1 MRLTVVCDKKIE
13 SSKSLRT
20 VLIEKSEK
28 KCQTVTSYQLLFYFH
43 PRRFVS
49 DREKK
54 RETEG
59 KPRWQKQNTWR
70 QKFTFFFYLRN
81 EVKLLMT
88 TRVYCFSIKQTDC
101 VRLHFG
107 KALWMKQCQFSIE
120 FEW

>member
-28 KCQTVTSYQLLFYFH
+28 KCQTVASYYSIFTHTVSYQIE
-43 PRRFVS
+43 
-49 DREKK
+49 EKK
-54 RETEG
+54 RKKE
-59 KPRWQKQNTWR
+59 RQRQNHGDKNKTHDD
-70 QKFTFFFYLRN
+70 KNLLFFYLRN

-107 KALWMKQCQFSIE
+107 KAL
-120 FEW
+120 

>member
-54 RETEG
+54 RKKE
-59 KPRWQKQNTWR
+59 R
-70 QKFTFFFYLRN
+70 QREENHGDKNKTHDDKN
-81 EVKLLMT
+81 LLF
-88 TRVYCFSIKQTDC
+88 FSIYGTK
-101 VRLHFG
+101 
-107 KALWMKQCQFSIE
+107 
-120 FEW
+120 

>member
-54 RETEG
+54 ERQRENHGDKNKTHDD
-59 KPRWQKQNTWR
+59 KN
-70 QKFTFFFYLRN
+70 
-81 EVKLLMT
+81 LLF
-88 TRVYCFSIKQTDC
+88 FSIYGTK
-101 VRLHFG
+101 
-107 KALWMKQCQFSIE
+107 
-120 FEW
+120 

>member
-28 KCQTVTSYQLLFYFH
+28 KCQTVASYYSIFTHEVLYQI
-43 PRRFVS
+43 
-49 DREKK
+49 EKK
-54 RETEG
+54 ERQ
-59 KPRWQKQNTWR
+59 RQNHGDKNKTHDD
-70 QKFTFFFYLRN
+70 KNLFFFYLRN

-107 KALWMKQCQFSIE
+107 KAL
-120 FEW
+120 